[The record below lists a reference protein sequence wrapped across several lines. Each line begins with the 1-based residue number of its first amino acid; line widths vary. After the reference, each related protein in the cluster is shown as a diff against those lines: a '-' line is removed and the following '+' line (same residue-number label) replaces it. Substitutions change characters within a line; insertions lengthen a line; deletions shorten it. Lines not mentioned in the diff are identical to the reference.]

1 MTFDEKVSSG
11 DVKITCKLTIIM
23 TFEEQVWSCVRG
35 PCDDA
40 ERGEQ
45 LELDQDLP
53 RFQGQKYQ
61 CQKQQYQ

>member
-1 MTFDEKVSSG
+1 
-11 DVKITCKLTIIM
+11 M
-23 TFEEQVWSCVRG
+23 TFEEKVWSCLRG
-35 PCDDA
+35 PCDDV

-61 CQKQQYQ
+61 CQKHQYQ

>member
-23 TFEEQVWSCVRG
+23 TFDQKVWTCVWGR
-35 PCDDA
+35 CDVD

-53 RFQGQKYQ
+53 RFQGDKYQ
-61 CQKQQYQ
+61 CQKHQ